1 MGKRRAKPAGAKEVP
16 EDLDCIAAHKA
27 AVEKIKRKHAL
38 RASKLAMRIKIAAM
52 GLQVIDQKMAE
63 EARKDPA
70 YIDHDRPSF
79 DVYGPIREQHE
90 FGEIH
95 GPGFEDIC
103 EAAGVI
109 HYQVTSE
116 AYGSLCG
123 KKVAADLSSG
133 V

>member
-1 MGKRRAKPAGAKEVP
+1 MGKRQAKVAKEAPTGIDRV
-16 EDLDCIAAHKA
+16 EAHKA
-27 AVEKIKRKHAL
+27 LILRIKQRHAL

-109 HYQVTSE
+109 HYRVTSE